1 MGQLEPELPPFRN
14 DFELRSC
21 APPAFYL
28 GRVGPTALGCPDRG
42 VVRPWERVRSLSRD
56 KLMEAAELVPEI
68 LQRVLRCVV
77 PRSGRLCR
85 ARAGLAVRG
94 TAGAARVLVP
104 RQVPFHR
111 VRVIDVAG
119 LQCQRCPRTAPP
131 RVRPVNLSPI
141 KWDSLNLNCR
151 RSRDAFELQSYRVWA
166 VARLWCSSTG

>member
-119 LQCQRCPRTAPP
+119 PKRLRAEQPGLDPGTGRPLWQSVPNQMGQLEPELPP
-131 RVRPVNLSPI
+131 FRN
-141 KWDSLNLNCR
+141 D
-151 RSRDAFELQSYRVWA
+151 FEL
-166 VARLWCSSTG
+166 